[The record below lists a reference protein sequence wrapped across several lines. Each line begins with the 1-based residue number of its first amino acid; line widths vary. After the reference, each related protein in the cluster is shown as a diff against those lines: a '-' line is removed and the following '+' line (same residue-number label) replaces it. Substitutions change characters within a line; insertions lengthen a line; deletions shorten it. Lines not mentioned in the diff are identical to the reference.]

1 MNIQI
6 ITDRLKEFQMKKTK
20 LLATIALSTMLLSGC
35 VLNDRNAIIKVN
47 NEAIT
52 KQQYEQA
59 FDAVA
64 NNSMFT
70 QMGIDMKK
78 DPNSFMHLMLK
89 DRVVNELIV
98 KKLLDQ
104 EIKKKH
110 IKVSNEDIDN
120 KLKTIIDKVGS
131 KEKFNQ
137 ILKENGISA
146 AQFRKD
152 LTDEV
157 KVEKLVD
164 TLSVVSVGDAEAKKF
179 YEKNIDQFKYPD
191 KVRASHIL
199 VSANAEELKEKIA
212 TSEAGKGLT
221 AEQIDAQVKQE
232 MSKKLEKAQKLLAE
246 LKKDPS
252 KFAKV
257 AKDNSD
263 DTMSAK
269 QGGDLGFFAKEEM
282 VEPFANAA
290 FAMKPNTL
298 SDIVVTPYGYHIIY
312 VTDRKKAGAE
322 SFEKVKPEIKAFL
335 ENQEKVKVLQEYVNT
350 LKNNAKIE
358 YKDASFNPE
367 VIQKQLKEQAKSNPA
382 LMDSQKSAKE

>member
-1 MNIQI
+1 
-6 ITDRLKEFQMKKTK
+6 MKKTK

-35 VLNDRNAIIKVN
+35 VLSDRNAIIKVN

-64 NNSMFT
+64 NNSMFS

-110 IKVSNEDIDN
+110 IKVSSEDIDN

-131 KEKFNQ
+131 KDKFNQ

-146 AQFRKD
+146 SQFRKD

-164 TLSVVSVGDAEAKKF
+164 TLSVVSVSDTEAKKF
-179 YEKNIDQFKYPD
+179 YEKNIEQFKYPD

-199 VSANAEELKEKIA
+199 VSANAEEIKEKIA
-212 TSEAGKGLT
+212 SSEAGKGLT

-232 MSKKLEKAQKLLAE
+232 MSKRLEKAQKLLAE

-252 KFAKV
+252 QFAKI

-298 SDIVVTPYGYHIIY
+298 SDVIVTPYGYHIIY

>member
-1 MNIQI
+1 
-6 ITDRLKEFQMKKTK
+6 MKKTK

-35 VLNDRNAIIKVN
+35 VLSDRNAIIKVN

-131 KEKFNQ
+131 KDKFNQ

-146 AQFRKD
+146 SQFRKD

-179 YEKNIDQFKYPD
+179 YEKNIEQFKYPD

-199 VSANAEELKEKIA
+199 VSANAEEIKEKIA
-212 TSEAGKGLT
+212 SSEAGKGLT
-221 AEQIDAQVKQE
+221 AEKIDAQVKQE
-232 MSKKLEKAQKLLAE
+232 MSKRLEKAQKLLAE

-252 KFAKV
+252 QFAKI

-298 SDIVVTPYGYHIIY
+298 SDVIVTPYGYHIIY

>member
-1 MNIQI
+1 
-6 ITDRLKEFQMKKTK
+6 MKKTK

-35 VLNDRNAIIKVN
+35 VLSDRNAIIKVN

-52 KQQYEQA
+52 KQQYEKA

-64 NNSMFT
+64 NNSMFS

-110 IKVSNEDIDN
+110 IKVSSEDIDN

-131 KEKFNQ
+131 KDKFNQ

-146 AQFRKD
+146 SQFRKD

-179 YEKNIDQFKYPD
+179 YEKNIEQFKYPD

-199 VSANAEELKEKIA
+199 VSANAEEIKEKIA
-212 TSEAGKGLT
+212 SSEAGKGLT
-221 AEQIDAQVKQE
+221 AEKIDAQVKQE
-232 MSKKLEKAQKLLAE
+232 MSKRLEKAQKLLAE

-252 KFAKV
+252 QFAKI

-298 SDIVVTPYGYHIIY
+298 SDVIVTPYGYHIIY

>member
-1 MNIQI
+1 M
-6 ITDRLKEFQMKKTK
+6 
-20 LLATIALSTMLLSGC
+20 
-35 VLNDRNAIIKVN
+35 
-47 NEAIT
+47 
-52 KQQYEQA
+52 
-59 FDAVA
+59 
-64 NNSMFT
+64 
-70 QMGIDMKK
+70 
-78 DPNSFMHLMLK
+78 
-89 DRVVNELIV
+89 
-98 KKLLDQ
+98 
-104 EIKKKH
+104 
-110 IKVSNEDIDN
+110 
-120 KLKTIIDKVGS
+120 
-131 KEKFNQ
+131 
-137 ILKENGISA
+137 
-146 AQFRKD
+146 
-152 LTDEV
+152 
-157 KVEKLVD
+157 EKLVD

-179 YEKNIDQFKYPD
+179 YEKNIEQFKYPD

-199 VSANAEELKEKIA
+199 VSANAEEIKEKIA
-212 TSEAGKGLT
+212 SSEAGKGLT
-221 AEQIDAQVKQE
+221 AEKIDAQVKQE
-232 MSKKLEKAQKLLAE
+232 MSKRLEKAQKLLAE

-252 KFAKV
+252 QFAKI

-298 SDIVVTPYGYHIIY
+298 SDVIVTPYGYHIIY

>member
-1 MNIQI
+1 
-6 ITDRLKEFQMKKTK
+6 MKKTK

-35 VLNDRNAIIKVN
+35 VLSDRNAIIKVN

-131 KEKFNQ
+131 KDKFNQ

-146 AQFRKD
+146 SQFRKD

-179 YEKNIDQFKYPD
+179 YEKNIEQFKYPD

-199 VSANAEELKEKIA
+199 VSANAEEIKEKIA
-212 TSEAGKGLT
+212 SSEAGKGLT

-232 MSKKLEKAQKLLAE
+232 MSKRLEKAQKLLAE
-246 LKKDPS
+246 LKKDSS
-252 KFAKV
+252 KFAKI

-298 SDIVVTPYGYHIIY
+298 SDVIVTPYGYHIIY

>member
-1 MNIQI
+1 
-6 ITDRLKEFQMKKTK
+6 MKKTK

-64 NNSMFT
+64 NNSMFA

>member
-1 MNIQI
+1 
-6 ITDRLKEFQMKKTK
+6 MKRTK
-20 LLATIALSTMLLSGC
+20 LLVTIALSTMLLSGC
-35 VLNDRNAIIKVN
+35 VLGDRNAIIKVN
-47 NEAIT
+47 NESIT

-64 NNSMFT
+64 NNSMFA

-110 IKVSNEDIDN
+110 IKVSNEDIDS

-137 ILKENGISA
+137 ILKENGISS
-146 AQFRKD
+146 AQFKKD

-164 TLSVVSVGDAEAKKF
+164 TLSVVAVSDADAKKF
-179 YEKNIDQFKYPD
+179 YEKNINQFKYPD

-199 VSANAEELKEKIA
+199 IGANAEELKEKIA
-212 TSEAGKGLT
+212 TSEAGKGLS

-252 KFAKV
+252 QFAKV
-257 AKDNSD
+257 AKENSD
-263 DTMSAK
+263 DTISAK

-282 VEPFANAA
+282 VEPFAKAA

-298 SDIVVTPYGYHIIY
+298 SEIVVTPYGYHIIY

-322 SFEKVKPEIKAFL
+322 SFDKVKPEIKSFL

-367 VIQKQLKEQAKSNPA
+367 VIQKQLKEQAKKNPA

>member
-1 MNIQI
+1 
-6 ITDRLKEFQMKKTK
+6 MKKTK

-35 VLNDRNAIIKVN
+35 VLSDRNAIIKVN

-64 NNSMFT
+64 NNSMFS

-110 IKVSNEDIDN
+110 IKVSSEDIDN

-131 KEKFNQ
+131 KDKFNQ

-146 AQFRKD
+146 SQFRKD

-179 YEKNIDQFKYPD
+179 YEKNIEQFKYPD

-199 VSANAEELKEKIA
+199 VSANAEEIKEKIA
-212 TSEAGKGLT
+212 SSEAGKGLT
-221 AEQIDAQVKQE
+221 AEKIDAQVKQE
-232 MSKKLEKAQKLLAE
+232 MSKRLEKAQKLLAE

-252 KFAKV
+252 QFAKI

-298 SDIVVTPYGYHIIY
+298 SDVIVTPYGYHIIY

>member
-1 MNIQI
+1 
-6 ITDRLKEFQMKKTK
+6 MKKTK

-35 VLNDRNAIIKVN
+35 VLSDRNAINKVN

-64 NNSMFT
+64 NNSMFS

-110 IKVSNEDIDN
+110 IKVSSEDIDN

-131 KEKFNQ
+131 KDKFNQ

-146 AQFRKD
+146 SQFRKD

-179 YEKNIDQFKYPD
+179 YEKNIEQFKYPD

-199 VSANAEELKEKIA
+199 VSANAEEIKEKIA
-212 TSEAGKGLT
+212 SSEAGKGLT
-221 AEQIDAQVKQE
+221 AEKIDAQVKQE
-232 MSKKLEKAQKLLAE
+232 MSKRLEKAQKLLAE

-252 KFAKV
+252 QFAKI

-298 SDIVVTPYGYHIIY
+298 SDVIVTPYGYHIIY

>member
-1 MNIQI
+1 
-6 ITDRLKEFQMKKTK
+6 MKKTK

-35 VLNDRNAIIKVN
+35 VLSDRNAIIKVN

-64 NNSMFT
+64 NNSMFS

-110 IKVSNEDIDN
+110 IKVSSEDIDN

-131 KEKFNQ
+131 KDKFNQ

-146 AQFRKD
+146 SQFRKD

-179 YEKNIDQFKYPD
+179 YEKNIEQFKYPD

-199 VSANAEELKEKIA
+199 VSANAEEIKEKIA
-212 TSEAGKGLT
+212 SSEAGKGLT
-221 AEQIDAQVKQE
+221 AEKIDAQVKQE
-232 MSKKLEKAQKLLAE
+232 MSKRLEKAQKLLAE

-252 KFAKV
+252 QFAKI

-298 SDIVVTPYGYHIIY
+298 SDVVVTPYGYHIIY

>member
-1 MNIQI
+1 
-6 ITDRLKEFQMKKTK
+6 MKKTK